1 MTNNDSDEPAA
12 LHAIVTP
19 NSKRDEKPENLDKAS
34 LQSQCFYV
42 TKRRVFNSQNFCY
55 MRN

>member
-19 NSKRDEKPENLDKAS
+19 NIKRDEKPENLDKTS

-42 TKRRVFNSQNFCY
+42 TKRRVFNS
-55 MRN
+55 